1 MEQRRQRETS
11 FRNETTKIRAV
22 DKIRLMRAKEL
33 KSKLEL
39 IKDEI
44 QRRKDGLQ
52 KEIEG
57 IQASKELSEEKKQ
70 RLVGQ
75 AMQRQIVSP
84 EFVNI
89 MLDICDRLDKLM
101 LRVGQ

>member
-11 FRNETTKIRAV
+11 MRTESNRVRAI
-22 DKIRLMRAKEL
+22 DKIRLMRAREL
-33 KSKLEL
+33 KAKLEM
-39 IKDEI
+39 IKEEI

-57 IQASKELSEEKKQ
+57 IQNSKELSEEKKQ

-101 LRVGQ
+101 MRVGQ

>member
-1 MEQRRQRETS
+1 MEQRRQKETS
-11 FRNETTKIRAV
+11 MRTETNRVRAV
-22 DKIRLMRAKEL
+22 DKIRLMRAREL
-33 KSKLEL
+33 RGKLEMV
-39 IKDEI
+39 KEEI

-75 AMQRQIVSP
+75 AMQRQIVQP

>member
-11 FRNETTKIRAV
+11 MRTESNRVRAI
-22 DKIRLMRAKEL
+22 DKIRLIRAREL
-33 KSKLEL
+33 KAKLEMV
-39 IKDEI
+39 KEEI

-57 IQASKELSEEKKQ
+57 IQNSKELSEEKKQ

-84 EFVNI
+84 EFVSI

-101 LRVGQ
+101 MRVGQ